1 MADDLSVQFNQ
12 RVVRKL
18 RAVVNKRM
26 QEKMIKAAD
35 QIVNSPIMQSVYNNS
50 FKDFHNVTG
59 NMYKSTWA
67 GVYYTG
73 TDSKAKRTGLVY
85 AVGTPGEDP
94 TMETL
99 RAHQAYPLDE
109 YYRGDSVFVDSKGRK
124 WPYVGEYGEGGQDGE
139 FAGYQNVTEGVR
151 IPKRN
156 TWTLTVGVGVQYA
169 GYVFKKEGHDYL
181 TALRDYIKRYHSSI
195 TRL

>member
-1 MADDLSVQFNQ
+1 MAEDLSTQFSQ

-18 RAVVNKRM
+18 RSIVNKRM

-35 QIVNSPIMQSVYNNS
+35 QIVNSPIMQRVYNNE
-50 FKDFHNVTG
+50 FEDFHNVTG

-67 GVYYTG
+67 AVYYTG
-73 TDSKAKRTGLVY
+73 TDKKARKTGLFY
-85 AVGTPGEDP
+85 AVGTPGGSP
-94 TMETL
+94 TMPTL
-99 RAHQAYPLDE
+99 AKNEAYPLQQ
-109 YYRGDSVFVDSKGRK
+109 YYRGDPVYEDAIGLH
-124 WPYVGEYGEGGQDGE
+124 PYIGEYGEGGQDGE

-156 TWTLTVGVGVQYA
+156 VWTVTVGVGVQYA
-169 GYVFKKEGHDYL
+169 GFVFKKDGHDYM
-181 TALRDYIKRYHSSI
+181 TALRDYIRRYHSSI

>member
-1 MADDLSVQFNQ
+1 MSEDLAVQFNQ

-26 QEKMIKAAD
+26 QEKMIKAAN
-35 QIVNSPIMQSVYNNS
+35 QIVNSPIMRSVYNNS
-50 FKDFHNVTG
+50 FGEYHNVTG

-67 GVYYTG
+67 AVYYTG

-85 AVGTPGEDP
+85 AVGTPGENP
-94 TMETL
+94 TMET
-99 RAHQAYPLDE
+99 RAEGQAYPLQQ
-109 YYRGDSVFVDSKGRK
+109 YYRGDSVYMDGGGHMH
-124 WPYVGEYGEGGQDGE
+124 PYIGEYGEGNQNGE
-139 FAGYQNVTEGVR
+139 FSGYQNVTEGVR

-156 TWTLTVGVGVQYA
+156 TWTVTVGVGVQYA

>member
-1 MADDLSVQFNQ
+1 MAEDLSTQFSQ

-18 RAVVNKRM
+18 RSIVNKRM

-35 QIVNSPIMQSVYNNS
+35 QIVNSPIMQRVYNNE
-50 FKDFHNVTG
+50 FEDFHNVTG

-67 GVYYTG
+67 AVYYTG
-73 TDSKAKRTGLVY
+73 TDKKARKTGLFY
-85 AVGTPGEDP
+85 AVGTPGGSP
-94 TMETL
+94 TMPTL
-99 RAHQAYPLDE
+99 AKNEAYPLQQ
-109 YYRGDSVFVDSKGRK
+109 YYRGDSVYIDEGGHMH
-124 WPYVGEYGEGGQDGE
+124 PYIGEYGEGGQDGE

-156 TWTLTVGVGVQYA
+156 VWTVTVGVGVQYA
-169 GYVFKKEGHDYL
+169 GFVFKKDGHDYM
-181 TALRDYIKRYHSSI
+181 TALRDYIRRYHSSI

>member
-1 MADDLSVQFNQ
+1 MSEDLSVQFNQ

-35 QIVNSPIMQSVYNNS
+35 QIVNSPIMRSVYNNS
-50 FKDFHNVTG
+50 FGEYHNVTG

-67 GVYYTG
+67 AVYYTG

-85 AVGTPGEDP
+85 AVGAPGENP

-99 RAHQAYPLDE
+99 AEGQAYPLQQ
-109 YYRGDSVFVDSKGRK
+109 YYRGDSVYMDGGGHMH
-124 WPYVGEYGEGGQDGE
+124 PYIGEYGEGNQNGE
-139 FAGYQNVTEGVR
+139 FSGYQNVTEGVR

-156 TWTLTVGVGVQYA
+156 TWTVTVGVGVQYA